1 MVSVKKNIK
10 DINKYTWET
19 VYFVSKPLIVIGIIC
34 IPLIVYFFVVGN
46 LPNPNKELLRYGYT
60 LLFLLIIMI
69 INSIRLYFYYKKNL
83 KFFFRDADFNGDIEV
98 TISCEGDEYIIENR
112 SGKCS
117 NRLRKTDIAKIRVM
131 KKCVF
136 IKTKANQVMFFP
148 KTDEVLQLFTEK

>member
-60 LLFLLIIMI
+60 LLFLLVIMI
-69 INSIRLYFYYKKNL
+69 INGIRLYFYYKKNL
-83 KFFFRDADFNGDIEV
+83 KFYYALNYQCPSYVHLQFYLV
-98 TISCEGDEYIIENR
+98 
-112 SGKCS
+112 
-117 NRLRKTDIAKIRVM
+117 
-131 KKCVF
+131 
-136 IKTKANQVMFFP
+136 Q
-148 KTDEVLQLFTEK
+148 LQLV